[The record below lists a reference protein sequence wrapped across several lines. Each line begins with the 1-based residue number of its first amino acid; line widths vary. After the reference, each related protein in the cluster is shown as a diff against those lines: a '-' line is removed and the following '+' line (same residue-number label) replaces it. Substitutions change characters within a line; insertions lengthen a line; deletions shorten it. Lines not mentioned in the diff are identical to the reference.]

1 MRKSNREVKDF
12 EKIVSFLDSCDTVRI
27 ALFDDDYPYIVPI
40 SFGYEVIGGKIVIY
54 FHGAKV
60 GKKQQ
65 LIAKN
70 NKVCVEADT
79 MNGYVNLEHGG
90 VTTDFQSI
98 IGFGEVACCEGEE
111 KIKGLDLL
119 MKHCGYDGFSADD
132 GCAIFEHTDVS
143 KIVLDVVTCKK
154 RF

>member
-1 MRKSNREVKDF
+1 MRKSNREVTDF
-12 EKIVSFLDSCDTVRI
+12 DKIVEFLDKCDTVRL
-27 ALFDDDYPYIVPI
+27 ALFDDEYPYIVPV
-40 SFGYEVIGGKIVIY
+40 SFGYEVQEGKIIIY

-70 NKVCVEADT
+70 NKVCVEADS

-90 VTTDFQSI
+90 VTTDYQSI
-98 IGFGEVACCEGEE
+98 IGFGKVLPCDGDERV
-111 KIKGLDLL
+111 KGLDLL
-119 MKHCGYDGFSADD
+119 MKHCGYSGFDEKD
-132 GCAIFEHTDVS
+132 GCTIFEHTDVS
-143 KIVLDVVTCKK
+143 KIVLDSVTCKK